1 MNKSINLPLDQN
13 LQTSFGEFIYQGSK
27 QYQRLIFLLMFIYS
41 ITRFLSTLFGD
52 KNYYFIGG
60 GGFVIQTIL
69 SIAISIKGKLFIKK
83 IAIQIT
89 CVIFC
94 FMQIQV
100 YETKNF
106 QEIYDNSQLL
116 MIFNIIV
123 YGFIGFNM
131 VLIQVIAGLGIRIW
145 ISIVKDGFNI
155 YSLIYQ
161 LIGDFA
167 ILLYCYYNH
176 QILKKGFRQQ
186 CFDNQLCTKIDYTIV
201 RFLPFLIQNQFLLI
215 NFDEKAQQFN
225 LRFGNKITSIIWD
238 DSNAPTKNLRIF
250 LRRYYFEQI
259 SLEQFI
265 LSRISKFKEKFDY
278 FFTKSFNVTGL
289 DLNDHLN
296 INYTECFLGEKYYL
310 ITFNGQHLEQQQF
323 QTIQEQFMECLNSN
337 QSITVSFLKKQLFQ
351 LSNLK
356 FNQNIQQQ
364 ISKLKLHCMYF
375 LGQFKQ
381 VNSFAEVDFHLK
393 DINMS
398 KLMKQITYLFCNAYN
413 TQNFELVSLD
423 FQDIYI
429 KSNEELIQTFIL
441 IIYQMII
448 RLKSID
454 LKNIIQFGV
463 DYRDNQLIFIQI
475 QTECYSQLKFELEQN
490 PLFKKI
496 QRRLCP
502 NLEIHIINN
511 SKQSPNIQA
520 LKLFLYQNQEAL
532 EQIRKIQEEII

>member
-1 MNKSINLPLDQN
+1 MNKSINLPLDQS
-13 LQTSFGEFIYQGSK
+13 LQTSFGEFVYQGSK
-27 QYQRLIFLLMFIYS
+27 QYQRLIFMLMFIYS
-41 ITRFLSTLFGD
+41 ITRLLSTLFGD

-89 CVIFC
+89 CVIFSL
-94 FMQIQV
+94 MQIQV

-116 MIFNIIV
+116 MIFNLIV
-123 YGFIGFNM
+123 YGFIDFNM
-131 VLIQVIAGLGIRIW
+131 VLIQVIAGLGIKIW

-167 ILLYCYYNH
+167 IILYGYYNH
-176 QILKKGFRQQ
+176 KMLKKGFRQH
-186 CFDNQLCTKIDYTIV
+186 CFDNQLF

-215 NFDEKAQQFN
+215 NFDEKSQQFN
-225 LRFGNKITSIIWD
+225 LKFSNKITSIIWD

-250 LRRYYFEQI
+250 LRKYYFEQN

-265 LSRISKFKEKFDY
+265 LQRIPKFKEEFDY

-289 DLNDHLN
+289 DLKDHLN

-310 ITFNGQHLEQQQF
+310 ITFNGQNLEQQQF
-323 QTIQEQFMECLNSN
+323 ERIQEQLMECLNSN

-356 FNQNIQQQ
+356 LSQNVQQQ

-375 LGQFKQ
+375 LGQFNQ
-381 VNSFAEVDFHLK
+381 VNSFAEVDFRLK
-393 DINMS
+393 DINVS
-398 KLMKQITYLFCNAYN
+398 KLLKQMTHLFCNAYN
-413 TQNFELVSLD
+413 TQNFELVSLE

-429 KSNEELIQTFIL
+429 KSNEELLQTFIL

-463 DYRDNQLIFIQI
+463 DYKNNQLIFIQF

-511 SKQSPNIQA
+511 T